1 MRYLL
6 KLCVL
11 GLALAMCVG
20 AQAQGPTYKL
30 GRTPTSE
37 EIRAWDIAISPDGK
51 ELPPGSGSTTEGIP
65 LFAQKCMRCH
75 GPGGRGGGVA
85 GVFVSPTGP
94 GGAIVTP
101 KGPPNNFPLATTLW
115 DAINRSMPRYQEGS
129 LTASQVY
136 AVTAA
141 LLYWNGVIQ
150 ENDVMDAKS
159 LPKVQMPSR
168 NSFVPLRP
176 DYKKYMDC
184 NPNRL
189 KCLNQG
195 VLAPTEK

>member
-1 MRYLL
+1 MRSLFNL
-6 KLCVL
+6 FVPAM
-11 GLALAMCVG
+11 ALAMCVG
-20 AQAQGPTYKL
+20 ALAQGPTYKL
-30 GRTPTSE
+30 GRTPSEE

-51 ELPPGSGSTTEGIP
+51 ELPPGSGSAAEGISI
-65 LFAQKCMRCH
+65 FAQKCMRCH
-75 GPGGRGGGVA
+75 GPGGRGSGVA

-94 GGAIVTP
+94 GGAIVTS
-101 KGPPNNFPLATTLW
+101 KGPTFNFPLATTLW

-129 LTASQVY
+129 LNANQVY
-136 AVTAA
+136 ALTAA

-150 ENDVMDAKS
+150 EGDVMDAKS

-168 NSFVPLRP
+168 NMFIPLNP
-176 DYKKYMDC
+176 DYKKYMAC

-195 VLAPTEK
+195 VLSPSEK

>member
-6 KLCVL
+6 NLCMP

-51 ELPPGSGSTTEGIP
+51 ELPPGSGSTEEGIP

-94 GGAIVTP
+94 GGAIVTQ

-168 NSFVPLRP
+168 NSFVPLHP

>member
-1 MRYLL
+1 MRSLPNL
-6 KLCVL
+6 FVQ

-20 AQAQGPTYKL
+20 AMAQGPTYKL
-30 GRTPTSE
+30 GRTPTDE

-51 ELPPGSGSTTEGIP
+51 ELPPGSGTAAQGMS

-75 GPGGRGGGVA
+75 GVEGKAGGVG

-94 GGAIVTP
+94 SGAIVTEG
-101 KGPPNNFPLATTLW
+101 GPPNNFPFATTLW

-129 LTASQVY
+129 LTPNQVY
-136 AVTAA
+136 ALTAA
-141 LLYWNGVIQ
+141 LLYWDGVIQ
-150 ENDVMDAKS
+150 EDQVMDANS

-168 NSFVPLRP
+168 NRFVPLHP
-176 DYKKYMDC
+176 DYKKYMAC

-195 VLAPTEK
+195 VLAPGEK